1 MVRARKRTQSQK
13 YAYIKSRISKA
24 QGKAKRVGL
33 LYLLGLV
40 AVVALACLSLVTYKV
55 SDDVAALTFSVTK
68 LIAVAKTAIAEKALN
83 LPQYE
88 IAGLAI
94 YTALLVILGIN
105 LIRAIVKL
113 GWLFK
118 KKASRLYGVNRN
130 MYAMDDM
137 GKIFS
142 ASFAWVIVAQV
153 VMMLLYKINSVETF
167 AYVLLGV
174 GLFFHFVCGLAGGK
188 VSVFSTEEGSIV
200 EVKREVGR
208 FSPLVRNVF
217 QLVAV
222 AAILYFVVSANWLG
236 EANGVYMNVGNTHIG
251 KVGEEP
257 AIWAV
262 ALVYAWACIIP
273 ALCVMIMLLTLGM
286 LRHAT
291 GTREFD
297 MEGAATPGRKRFLVC
312 SIFTVL
318 MAVAVFAVQKF
329 LQPEAAIPEAFMNS
343 IWIVGGIAL
352 AMTIIEI
359 LLVKCPRTKEE
370 KELKKQNK
378 KNKKNKKNVDDVGE
392 EKYVDDVDMST
403 YITENYNAP
412 GVYIN
417 PMYMQGVPYA
427 IIAQQGQ
434 PQMQMPMAMQPQNYY
449 VQQNKR

>member
-1 MVRARKRTQSQK
+1 MVRGRKVRTQSQK

-24 QGKAKRVGL
+24 QGKAKGVGL

-40 AVVALACLSLVTYKV
+40 AIVALACLSLVTYKV
-55 SDDVAALTFSVTK
+55 SDEADVLTFSVPK
-68 LIAVAKTAIAEKALN
+68 LIQVVKTAIAEKALN
-83 LPQYE
+83 LPSYE
-88 IAGLAI
+88 IVGLVI
-94 YTALLVILGIN
+94 YAVLLVVLVIN
-105 LIRAIVKL
+105 LIRAFVKL

-142 ASFAWVIVAQV
+142 ASFSWVIVAQV
-153 VMMLLYKINSVETF
+153 AMMLLYKINSVETF
-167 AYVLLGV
+167 AYVFLGV
-174 GLFFHFVCGLAGGK
+174 GLFFHFVCGLAGGN

-208 FSPLVRNVF
+208 FSPFVRNVL

-236 EANGVYMNVGNTHIG
+236 EVSGVYMNVGNTHIG
-251 KVGEEP
+251 KANAEV
-257 AIWAV
+257 IWQV
-262 ALVYAWACIIP
+262 ALVYVWACIIP
-273 ALCVMIMLLTLGM
+273 AICVLIMLLTFGM

-312 SIFTVL
+312 SIFTAL

-329 LQPEAAIPEAFMNS
+329 VQPEAAITESFMNS
-343 IWIVGGIAL
+343 VWIVGGIAL
-352 AMTIIEI
+352 AMTIIE
-359 LLVKCPRTKEE
+359 LFLVKCPRTKEE

-378 KNKKNKKNVDDVGE
+378 KNKVDEPSE

-403 YITENYNAP
+403 YITENYNVP

-417 PMYMQGVPYA
+417 PMYMQGVPYG

-434 PQMQMPMAMQPQNYY
+434 PQMQMQPQNYF